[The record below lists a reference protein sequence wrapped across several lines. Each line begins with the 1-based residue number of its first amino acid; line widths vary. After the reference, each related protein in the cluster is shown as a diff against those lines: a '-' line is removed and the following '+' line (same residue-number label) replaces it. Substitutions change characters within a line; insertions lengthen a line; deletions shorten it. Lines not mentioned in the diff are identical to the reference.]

1 MKPERLT
8 ELIKTPWNIKED
20 DMSALRHVVE
30 NYPYFTTAR
39 LLFLYSAWKF
49 DRVNY
54 DKHLADIPALSV
66 SPMQINYWL
75 NAEPVVEANSDSTN
89 QLQDAAQDVQQDSEN
104 NIQSTA
110 TDIENTGSIENSSL
124 EKEPYDERDILEK
137 HIVQDTQKAINE
149 WEIIVGKNT
158 AAENTEI
165 KSLKDELPFETKKGD
180 VGNKSRNDEKKNF
193 LEWLKTYKKEQIIEK
208 EPAKTA
214 SNDET
219 KKINAPS
226 DVKFTDKRKKQWE
239 LLDKIIE
246 NDPGPIKI
254 KTSESPP
261 LFYQSEKAARESLLD
276 SEEFVTETLAN
287 IYLAQG
293 HYSKAIRVFEIL
305 SLKIP
310 QKNAYF
316 AEKIK
321 EIKNK
326 LKGKEL

>member
-1 MKPERLT
+1 
-8 ELIKTPWNIKED
+8 
-20 DMSALRHVVE
+20 VE
-30 NYPYFTTAR
+30 NYPFFTTAR
-39 LLFLYSAWKF
+39 LLYLYSAWKF
-49 DRVNY
+49 DRINY

-66 SPMQINYWL
+66 SPLQINYWL
-75 NAEPVVEANSDSTN
+75 NTEPVVEANSDLTY
-89 QLQDAAQDVQQDSEN
+89 QLQDAAQDEQNREN
-104 NIQSTA
+104 NIQSTV
-110 TDIENTGSIENSSL
+110 TDYKNTGSNENSAL
-124 EKEPYDERDILEK
+124 EKQSADERDILEK
-137 HIVQDTQKAINE
+137 NIIQDTQKAINE
-149 WEIIVGKNT
+149 WELIVGKNSL
-158 AAENTEI
+158 AENTE
-165 KSLKDELPFETKKGD
+165 KEFLQDELPFDTKNHE
-180 VGNKSRNDEKKNF
+180 VGNNPNNEEKKNF
-193 LEWLKTYKKEQIIEK
+193 LEWLKSCGKEPIIEK
-208 EPAKTA
+208 ELVKNT

-219 KKINAPS
+219 KKIKGPS
-226 DVKFTDKRKKQWE
+226 YINLTDKRKKQWE

-254 KTSESPP
+254 KTTESPP
-261 LFYQSEKAARESLLD
+261 VFYQSEKAARESLLE

>member
-8 ELIKTPWNIKED
+8 ELIKAPWNIKED
-20 DMSALRHVVE
+20 DVLALRHVVE
-30 NYPYFTTAR
+30 NYPFFTIAR
-39 LLFLYSAWKF
+39 LLYLYSAWKF
-49 DRVNY
+49 DRINY
-54 DKHLADIPALSV
+54 DKHSADIPALSV
-66 SPMQINYWL
+66 SPLQINYWL
-75 NAEPVVEANSDSTN
+75 NSEPVVVVNSDSTN
-89 QLQDAAQDVQQDSEN
+89 QLQVAAQDEQNREN
-104 NIQSTA
+104 NIQSTH
-110 TDIENTGSIENSSL
+110 TDAQNMGSIENSPM
-124 EKEPYDERDILEK
+124 EREPVDERDVLEK
-137 HIVQDTQKAINE
+137 HIAQDTQKAINE
-149 WEIIVGKNT
+149 WELIVGKNPV
-158 AAENTEI
+158 AENTE
-165 KSLKDELPFETKKGD
+165 KEFLNDELPSDKKNYE
-180 VGNKSRNDEKKNF
+180 VGNKSNNDEKKNF
-193 LEWLKTYKKEQIIEK
+193 LEWLKSCKKEPIIEK
-208 EPAKTA
+208 EPTKIS

-254 KTSESPP
+254 KTAESPP
-261 LFYQSEKAARESLLD
+261 IFYQSEKAARESLLE

-310 QKNAYF
+310 QKNTYF

-326 LKGKEL
+326 QKGKDL